1 MNNIMAKEFIEVI
14 GPYERPMVILYNE
27 SNISE
32 EEVDKL
38 IKSGKYKYSDDII
51 LTTKEQYLSV
61 RGKV

>member
-1 MNNIMAKEFIEVI
+1 MNNIMAKEFTEVI
-14 GPYERPMVILYNE
+14 GPYKRPMVILYNE

-51 LTTKEQYLSV
+51 LTTREQYLSV
-61 RGKV
+61 RG

>member
-14 GPYERPMVILYNE
+14 GPYERPMVILYNQD
-27 SNISE
+27 NISE

-61 RGKV
+61 RGKI